1 MYELQIYMLFV
12 MGKIENLK
20 KVNLAFKC
28 KKSGEIGPQRR
39 GFIIMA
45 DSCYCMAETNTT
57 LQSNYLPILKKL
69 RRKDFNLQ
77 IFKSFL
83 DMLF

>member
-1 MYELQIYMLFV
+1 MYELQIYMLFE

-45 DSCYCMAETNTT
+45 DSCCGTAETNTT
-57 LQSNYLPILKKL
+57 LQSNYLIIKNTFVKKI
-69 RRKDFNLQ
+69 KKFEKKNC
-77 IFKSFL
+77 
-83 DMLF
+83 

>member
-1 MYELQIYMLFV
+1 MNCKFTCYLKWE
-12 MGKIENLK
+12 KNENVK

-28 KKSGEIGPQRR
+28 KKSGEIGQQRR

-45 DSCYCMAETNTT
+45 DSCYCMAETNTM